1 MALLKN
7 ARSLTRRQRL
17 GVLGLLELTCLVIIA
32 LVFAGGVYAHH
43 SGAMFDRTKVVKI
56 TGTVTEFNW
65 ANPHSSFRVDVAGAD
80 GKVESWAIEMNGPNN
95 LVHEGWKRTSIKAG
109 DKVTVVINPLR
120 DGKPGG
126 WYVGIT
132 LADGKSL
139 GSDHATPDEAGATG
153 DKSGP

>member
-1 MALLKN
+1 MTSRTSERRRTTKRRIGLWLAIEATSFVLALM
-7 ARSLTRRQRL
+7 L
-17 GVLGLLELTCLVIIA
+17 GTA
-32 LVFAGGVYAHH
+32 AHAHH

-56 TGTVTEFNW
+56 MGTVTEFNW
-65 ANPHSSFRVDVAGAD
+65 ANPHSSFRVDVAGTD

-139 GSDHATPDEAGATG
+139 GTDHVSPEAGGATA
-153 DKSGP
+153 DKPGT